1 MNGSVATTHN
11 NCVGIFVTR
20 NARYSTWKLRLAHDT
35 HRFGINCAQS
45 GAVPSTMNI
54 NLLPVSKTI
63 PDIAQWE
70 WRSFS
75 RPERLSKST
84 ICISPVAK
92 PQAIAR
98 PSDRKL
104 MTEGQAH
111 SVSIS
116 KMKRWVFMS
125 NRARRLRLPPIHNRR
140 LMHEHPVRLNV
151 VYKTGT

>member
-1 MNGSVATTHN
+1 MVPLLQPTIIVWVFSSHATHVIALGS
-11 NCVGIFVTR
+11 CVWLTIRIDLGST
-20 NARYSTWKLRLAHDT
+20 ARRV
-35 HRFGINCAQS
+35 G
-45 GAVPSTMNI
+45 VPSTMNI